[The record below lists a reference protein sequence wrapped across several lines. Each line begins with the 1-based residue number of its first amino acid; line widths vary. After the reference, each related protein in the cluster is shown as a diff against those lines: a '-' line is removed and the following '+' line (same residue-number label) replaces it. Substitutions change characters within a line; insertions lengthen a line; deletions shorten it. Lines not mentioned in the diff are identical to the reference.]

1 MVLFLHNRYRV
12 PGGEE
17 RWQVLPEGVVR
28 VRVNGETIV
37 ESGKLTQAKRGRT
50 LHIGNPLA

>member
-1 MVLFLHNRYRV
+1 VRDV

-17 RWQVLPEGVVR
+17 RWQVLPEGIIR
-28 VRVNGETIV
+28 VIVNGETIV
-37 ESGKLTQAKRGRT
+37 ENGRLTGAKPGRT